1 MRNRST
7 PAKLLII
14 LLVSL
19 VALFT
24 VHAALAQDNPPGCKN
39 PTPGDPG
46 NKNPNCHE
54 GPEFGNCSDGI
65 DNDGDGLVDGD
76 DPDCQVPPTQEGPPG
91 DATCSDGIDN
101 DQDGAIDGA
110 DSDCQTPP
118 TTEGPPG
125 DETCSDGIDNDQDGA
140 IDGADSDCVPGP
152 TTEGPPG
159 DPTCSDTI
167 DNDQDGAT
175 DGADSDCQTPP
186 TTEGPPG
193 DPTCTDGIDNDQDG
207 ATDSADSGCQ
217 TPPVEKCTADA
228 GDPGLLT
235 GNTLGQEIWDGG
247 GDALSPLTENP
258 EHNGVISGPLN
269 DALNDTPLE
278 VVGDEASCALDLLLD
293 ETVSPIDP

>member
-7 PAKLLII
+7 AAKLLIV

-39 PTPGDPG
+39 PVPGDPG

-54 GPEFGNCSDGI
+54 GPEFGNCNDGI

-91 DATCSDGIDN
+91 DPTCSDGIDN

-125 DETCSDGIDNDQDGA
+125 DPTCSDG
-140 IDGADSDCVPGP
+140 
-152 TTEGPPG
+152 
-159 DPTCSDTI
+159 I

-175 DGADSDCQTPP
+175 DGADSDCVPGP

-217 TPPVEKCTADA
+217 TAPVNHCTAAAD
-228 GDPGLLT
+228 DPGLLT
-235 GNTLGQEIWDGG
+235 TNTLGQEIWDGG

-269 DALNDTPLE
+269 DALDDTPLE